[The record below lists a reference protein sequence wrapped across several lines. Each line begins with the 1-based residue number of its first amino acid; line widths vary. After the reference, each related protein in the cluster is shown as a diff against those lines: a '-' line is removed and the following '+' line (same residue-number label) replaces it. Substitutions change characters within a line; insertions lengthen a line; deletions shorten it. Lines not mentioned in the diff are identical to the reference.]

1 MGVTVTIRERV
12 EFDGEII
19 LASASPR
26 RRALLRLLGMSPV
39 VEPADVDE
47 SPVPGE
53 SPEALTTRLAQ
64 SKALAI
70 VVNSSARAPAPA
82 FSDNSRSV
90 TGSGRDVSAELSVHR
105 GLTASR
111 PVVLGA
117 DTVVVLNDAILGKP
131 ADEAEATAM
140 LAALRGRAHRVLTG
154 VALAVDGVIA
164 WSTVVETTVWMRAYS
179 ANEVERYVRSGKPL
193 DKAGAYGIQD
203 ADFHPVERIEG
214 CFSNVVGLPICEV
227 RRALTALDPNRSW
240 GPGWRAATST
250 ESDDSHE
257 LCERARDL

>member
-1 MGVTVTIRERV
+1 MGVTVTLRESV
-12 EFDGEII
+12 ENDREII

-26 RRALLRLLGMSPV
+26 RRTLLRLLGMSPV

-47 SPVPGE
+47 NPAPGE
-53 SPEALTTRLAQ
+53 SPEALTTRLAR

-70 VVNSSARAPAPA
+70 ATNTSTPASAPA

-90 TGSGRDVSAELSVHR
+90 TGSGRDNSARSSVDG
-105 GLTASR
+105 GLIVSR

-117 DTVVVLNDAILGKP
+117 DTVVVLDDAILGKP
-131 ADEAEATAM
+131 ADAAEATAM

-154 VALAVDGVIA
+154 VALAVGGEIA
-164 WSTVVETTVWMRAYS
+164 WSSVVETTVWMRAYS
-179 ANEVERYVRSGKPL
+179 ADEVERYVRSGKPL

-227 RRALTALDPNRSW
+227 RRALTALDPDCSW
-240 GPGWRAATST
+240 GPGRPAATST
-250 ESDDSHE
+250 ESGDPHA